1 MERHPCAHSFSNS
14 RKSRSCSQLTAS
26 SCSEATFWSLP
37 CLRRTSPLSRVSLPL
52 YEHASIQ
59 TQLFSARTRETGILP
74 GRRQVIW
81 RDWYSHAIVNQEN
94 PPSTSGSGS
103 NTIVV
108 DLHAPL
114 GHIPVLVRS
123 GAALLLHSQ
132 PGYTTRA
139 SAALPYA
146 LLVSLSREGNAYGN
160 ALVDD
165 GETESTQSRTLVFN
179 AHDKTL
185 EISTSGEDLF
195 EIVQPLGVITILG
208 IDKAPKRVRMD
219 GVVIPTRKWVFDSA
233 VQRLVVS
240 DLSID
245 LNGRC
250 AISWG

>member
-1 MERHPCAHSFSNS
+1 V
-14 RKSRSCSQLTAS
+14 
-26 SCSEATFWSLP
+26 
-37 CLRRTSPLSRVSLPL
+37 SPYIPLPL
-52 YEHASIQ
+52 WARFHPNS
-59 TQLFSARTRETGILP
+59 TQLFSDHTRETGILP
-74 GRRQVIW
+74 GRGQVVW

-94 PPSTSGSGS
+94 PPSTSGNGS
-103 NTIVV
+103 NTVVV
-108 DLHAPL
+108 DLDAPL

-146 LLVSLSREGNAYGN
+146 LLVSLSREGDAYGT

-165 GETESTQSRTLVFN
+165 GETETTQSRTLVFN

-195 EIVQPLGVITILG
+195 EIVQPLGIITILG
-208 IDKAPKRVRMD
+208 IDRAPKRVRMD
-219 GVVIPTRKWVFDSA
+219 GMVIPTRKWVFDSA

-240 DLSID
+240 GLSID

>member
-1 MERHPCAHSFSNS
+1 
-14 RKSRSCSQLTAS
+14 
-26 SCSEATFWSLP
+26 
-37 CLRRTSPLSRVSLPL
+37 
-52 YEHASIQ
+52 
-59 TQLFSARTRETGILP
+59 
-74 GRRQVIW
+74 
-81 RDWYSHAIVNQEN
+81 
-94 PPSTSGSGS
+94 
-103 NTIVV
+103 VV
-108 DLHAPL
+108 DLDAPL

-146 LLVSLSREGNAYGN
+146 LLVSLSREVNAYGT

-165 GETESTQSRTLVFN
+165 GESETTESRTLVFN

-185 EISTSGEDLF
+185 NISTPGGDIF

-208 IDKAPKRVRMD
+208 IERAPKLVRMD
-219 GVVIPTRKWVFDSA
+219 GMVVSTRKWVFDSA

-240 DLSID
+240 GLSID

-250 AISWG
+250 TISWG

>member
-1 MERHPCAHSFSNS
+1 MS
-14 RKSRSCSQLTAS
+14 T
-26 SCSEATFWSLP
+26 LP
-37 CLRRTSPLSRVSLPL
+37 SKLNF
-52 YEHASIQ
+52 
-59 TQLFSARTRETGILP
+59 FSAHTRETGILP
-74 GRRQVIW
+74 GRGQVIW
-81 RDWYSHAIVNQEN
+81 RDWYSHSIVNQEI
-94 PPSTSGSGS
+94 PSSTSGNGS
-103 NTIVV
+103 NTVVV
-108 DLHAPL
+108 DLDAPL
-114 GHIPVLVRS
+114 GYIPVLVRS

-146 LLVSLSREGNAYGN
+146 LLVSLSRESNAYGT

-165 GETESTQSRTLVFN
+165 GETETTQSRTLVFN

-195 EIVQPLGVITILG
+195 KIVQPLGVLTILG

-219 GVVIPTRKWVFDSA
+219 GTVIPTRKWVFDSA

-240 DLSID
+240 GLSID